1 MTHPIYREFAEAH
14 ALVKAKAHDY
24 AEDDNVFSNFEFA
37 AQVAGVKTE
46 QVFAVLLG
54 VKVARLG
61 QLIGNNKKP
70 NFESIDDT
78 LLDTMNY
85 AGLLKA
91 YMRADANNMTVRDAF
106 EATEAEEDVG
116 WYVKDAMDAAEND
129 LGPSEG
135 YITHESEGYN
145 PGESLDDGPQPSRIG
160 VGSIIKLKSSKGGQG
175 IERGPRVASDAITYE
190 VVEMND
196 TLASVGARPT
206 KNWHDTL
213 GAGIRTFALERVE
226 VA

>member
-1 MTHPIYREFAEAH
+1 MPQAVQGTHPIYREFAEALD
-14 ALVKAKAHDY
+14 LVEAKAHDY

-61 QLIGNNKKP
+61 QLIGNNKTP

-91 YMRADANNMTVRDAF
+91 YMRRDADEMTVVEAF
-106 EATEAEEDVG
+106 E
-116 WYVKDAMDAAEND
+116 AAEND

-145 PGESLDDGPQPSRIG
+145 AGESLDDLPQVEVHRVVIGIGSRIR
-160 VGSIIKLKSSKGGQG
+160 LKSHAAKQG
-175 IERGPRVASDAITYE
+175 TEGANAITYE
-190 VVEMND
+190 VVEIND
-196 TLASVGARPT
+196 VLASVGAVPT
-206 KNWHDTL
+206 EDWQETL
-213 GAGIRTFALERVE
+213 GAGIRTFARSKVE
-226 VA
+226 LA

>member
-1 MTHPIYREFAEAH
+1 MVVRKEGTHPIYHQFAEALD
-14 ALVKAKAHDY
+14 LVEAKAHDY

-61 QLIGNNKKP
+61 QLIGNNKTP

-91 YMRADANNMTVRDAF
+91 YMRRDADEMTVVDAF
-106 EATEAEEDVG
+106 E
-116 WYVKDAMDAAEND
+116 AAEND

-135 YITHESEGYN
+135 YN
-145 PGESLDDGPQPSRIG
+145 AGESLDDTPYQHIGIGSRIR
-160 VGSIIKLKSSKGGQG
+160 LKSHAAKQG
-175 IERGPRVASDAITYE
+175 IEGANAITYE
-190 VVEMND
+190 VVEINH
-196 TLASVGARPT
+196 TLASVGAKPT
-206 KNWHDTL
+206 EDWQETL
-213 GAGIRTFALERVE
+213 GAGIRTFALDRVE
-226 VA
+226 LA